1 VLYRET
7 VARGTKKID
16 ELAELLEKTGGDAVR
31 LDALRRAQ
39 RFKRSWVELAEALT
53 QIRSKR
59 SYESWGYEDFYD
71 YCGKELQIRRATVDK
86 LTLSYSTIKQHR
98 PQVLTRDGV
107 AKVIPSY
114 QSIDYFSR
122 AVEDSAANG
131 NGNGRARGKGPSEE
145 VVKELGRAV
154 FDEGQSVAELRKRF
168 DPLVRPK
175 PKGADD
181 LERMQKAFNLA
192 RRLVELL
199 PDIDG
204 LSAKRVREVER
215 TIGALRED
223 LDGLME
229 PLREKVERRRRKLK
243 PPRPTATA
251 TK

>member
-1 VLYRET
+1 VLYGEA

-16 ELAELLEKTGGDAVR
+16 ELAELLEKTGGDPVR
-31 LDALRRAQ
+31 LEALRRAQ
-39 RFKRSWVELAEALT
+39 SFKRSWVELAETLT

-59 SYESWGYEDFYD
+59 SYESWGYDDFYD
-71 YCGKELQIRRATVDK
+71 YCSKELQIRRPTVDK
-86 LTLSYSTIKQHR
+86 LTLSYSTIKEHR

-107 AKVIPSY
+107 AKIIPSY

-122 AVEDSAANG
+122 AVGEGAATDD
-131 NGNGRARGKGPSEE
+131 GNGRSRRKGPSEE
-145 VVKELGRAV
+145 VVRELGRAV

-181 LERMQKAFNLA
+181 LERMQRAFSLA

-204 LSAKRVREVER
+204 LPAKRVREVER
-215 TIGALRED
+215 VIGALREE

-243 PPRPTATA
+243 PPRPPATA
-251 TK
+251 SK